1 MMNMSINVNGVI
13 VGISF
18 EDNNKIINPTVFFD
32 MEELKN
38 ILSRCELI
46 SIEKDALITDLK
58 ESDIITSNK
67 FAVMFAKH
75 MIYLAATEVANFYT
89 KIYKN
94 GIVNSIEKFES
105 VEVYEK
111 IVKIYS
117 NLLRE
122 FNK

>member
-1 MMNMSINVNGVI
+1 MVNMSVNVNGVI

-18 EDNNKIINPTVFFD
+18 IDYEKLINPNLLFS
-32 MEELKN
+32 MEDLKI

-46 SIEKDALITDLK
+46 SIEKDTLIIDPK
-58 ESDIITSNK
+58 ESDIRSDQ
-67 FAVMFAKH
+67 FAVMFVKH

-89 KIYKN
+89 NVYENDKIHSK
-94 GIVNSIEKFES
+94 EKFEDI
-105 VEVYEK
+105 EVYEK
-111 IVKIYS
+111 IVKRYS